1 MKDITRMTSTLYGSG
16 SRRYTATARAF
27 HWITAIIIFAIVPL
41 GWIFAEF
48 KTPAGNKSV
57 FEAPIPGSPAD
68 YSAVHKTLGLLIIA
82 IVVARIVFR
91 IANPPPALPGRM
103 AEWEKVIAIAS
114 HWLLYAILIV
124 MPVSGYIMSS
134 GGKFPISI
142 VGLFDFPKLP
152 VSKDMADIA
161 KTIHLYAQ
169 FALYGL
175 VILHVFATAWHL
187 VVRRDGI
194 LDRMLPRQA
203 NAD

>member
-1 MKDITRMTSTLYGSG
+1 MKDITRMTSTLYGTG
-16 SRRYTATARAF
+16 SRRYTSAARSF
-27 HWITAIIIFAIVPL
+27 HWITALIIFAIVPL

-48 KTPAGNKSV
+48 KTQPDNKSV

-68 YSAVHKTLGLLIIA
+68 YSSLHKTLGLLIIA
-82 IVVARIVFR
+82 IVVARIAYR

-103 AEWEKVIAIAS
+103 AEWEKVFASAS

-134 GGKFPISI
+134 GGKYPISI

-152 VSKDMADIA
+152 VGREAAETA
-161 KTIHLYAQ
+161 KSIHLYAQ
-169 FALYGL
+169 YALYGL
-175 VILHVFATAWHL
+175 VILHVFATVWHL